1 MLICHRAMVAS
12 IIKTTELDQVP
23 SVTNIGASGG
33 IALIRWGYAENAI
46 IIITSSVPCIRPLVM
61 SSVRKLSSVTKS
73 KSYELTSPFSRN
85 RVNSTVDVT
94 GQSRRSER
102 YVNSDDRM
110 GETDSLERILT
121 GDEGRG
127 ITKQVD
133 ITVVSSNE
141 D

>member
-1 MLICHRAMVAS
+1 MVAS

-33 IALIRWGYAENAI
+33 IDLIRWGYAENAI

-85 RVNSTVDVT
+85 RVTSTVDVT
-94 GQSRRSER
+94 GQSRKSERSER
-102 YVNSDDRM
+102 YANSDDRM